1 MVVINGLCFKSHSSN
16 VMSLQ
21 TPSVVDV
28 IVVGG
33 VIVVDG
39 VTVVVIPLVV
49 VLNWNGVVL
58 VGTVAVIVVIVVG
71 PLVVELNLKLTC

>member
-21 TPSVVDV
+21 TPSIVDV
-28 IVVGG
+28 IVV
-33 VIVVDG
+33 VG

-58 VGTVAVIVVIVVG
+58 VGPVAVIVVIVVG
-71 PLVVELNLKLTC
+71 PLVVELNWKLTC

>member
-1 MVVINGLCFKSHSSN
+1 MLDEVLNGLCFKSHSSN

-33 VIVVDG
+33 VIVAG
-39 VTVVVIPLVV
+39 
-49 VLNWNGVVL
+49 G
-58 VGTVAVIVVIVVG
+58 VIVVVDMVDIVDIVDVAKQ
-71 PLVVELNLKLTC
+71 P